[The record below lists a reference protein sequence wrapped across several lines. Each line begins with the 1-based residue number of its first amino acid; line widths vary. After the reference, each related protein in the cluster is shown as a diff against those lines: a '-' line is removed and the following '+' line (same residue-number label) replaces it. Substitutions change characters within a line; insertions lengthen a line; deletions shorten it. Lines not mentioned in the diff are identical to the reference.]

1 MNKGNDMKI
10 HFSRRTVLRAAA
22 AVLAIGFAIDG
33 QSATAAERKIGM
45 MIWNTS
51 VPFYSNLIKGA
62 QDTAKELG
70 VSLDLQS
77 GNGDLS
83 TEISVVQQFI
93 AQKVDLILVTPSN
106 AKGIVPVIKQANE
119 AGIPVIAVNN
129 RVDTSSGA
137 KIATFVGVDD
147 VAFGQQQGELL
158 AKAIGGKG
166 KVAYILG
173 KLGTSS
179 QIDRK
184 AGLMETLKKY
194 PDIKIVEEQ
203 SADWDN
209 AKALAVTQDFLSRY
223 PSGSLDAIIDQ
234 GPEGVNGASFA
245 KQSGRTDVKFIL
257 GDYPADVRSAI
268 QAGTVYGTV
277 DQDPAPQGVNGVKDA
292 VKLLDGKTADVP
304 SPDHFLDLPIVTK
317 DNVEQFPPAWGG

>member
-1 MNKGNDMKI
+1 VI
-10 HFSRRTVLRAAA
+10 
-22 AVLAIGFAIDG
+22 
-33 QSATAAERKIGM
+33 
-45 MIWNTS
+45 
-51 VPFYSNLIKGA
+51 LI
-62 QDTAKELG
+62 
-70 VSLDLQS
+70 
-77 GNGDLS
+77 
-83 TEISVVQQFI
+83 
-93 AQKVDLILVTPSN
+93 TPSN
-106 AKGIVPVIKQANE
+106 AKGIVPVVKQANE

-137 KIATFVGVDD
+137 KIVTFVGVDD
-147 VAFGQQQGELL
+147 FTFGQQQGELL

-184 AGLMETLKKY
+184 AGLMDTLKKY
-194 PDIKIVEEQ
+194 PDITIVEEQ

-223 PSGSLDAIIDQ
+223 PAGMIDAIVDQ

-257 GDYPADVRSAI
+257 GDYPADVRKAI
-268 QAGTVYGTV
+268 QDGTVYGTV
-277 DQDPAPQGVNGVKDA
+277 NQDPAPQGVTAVQDA
-292 VKLLDGKTADVP
+292 IKLLDGKAAEIPTP
-304 SPDHFLDLPIVTK
+304 NHYLELPIITK
-317 DNVEQFPPAWGG
+317 DNVEQYPPAWGG

>member
-1 MNKGNDMKI
+1 MTLI
-10 HFSRRTVLRAAA
+10 FSRRSLMVAT
-22 AVLAIGFAIDG
+22 AVLALGLGTA
-33 QSATAAERKIGM
+33 QSHAEDRKIGM
-45 MIWNTS
+45 MIWNAS

-62 QDTAKELG
+62 RDTAEEAG
-70 VSLDLQS
+70 TTLDLQS

-93 AQKVDLILVTPSN
+93 AQGVNVILITPSN
-106 AKGIVPVIKQANE
+106 AKGIVPVVKQANE

-137 KIATFVGVDD
+137 KIVTFVGVDD
-147 VAFGQQQGELL
+147 FTFGQQQGELL

-184 AGLMETLKKY
+184 AGLMDTLKKY
-194 PDIKIVEEQ
+194 PDITIVEEQ

-223 PSGSLDAIIDQ
+223 PAGMIDAIVDQ

-257 GDYPADVRSAI
+257 GDYPADVRKAI
-268 QAGTVYGTV
+268 QDGTVYGTV
-277 DQDPAPQGVNGVKDA
+277 NQDPAPQGVTAVQDA
-292 VKLLDGKTADVP
+292 IKLLDGKAADVP
-304 SPDHFLDLPIVTK
+304 APNHYLELPIITK
-317 DNVEQFPPAWGG
+317 DNVEQYPPAWGG